1 VTGAPRKRRR
11 SWRRFALLLLLLTG
25 AAGVVAI
32 ANREYILPFLPEQDV
47 IRFERWQR
55 VTYASLGWTWPGTPD
70 LNALD
75 QRLAAAGVKVG
86 APVLVRIFKREFELE
101 IWLKKGDRF
110 ERFATY
116 PICKWS
122 GSLGPKVRQGDRQA
136 PEGFYT
142 VGGKALNP
150 NSRWYRSFNL
160 GFPNAHDRAL
170 RRTGSFIMVHGG
182 CSSIGCYAMTNGQMS
197 EIWKLVKGALDGGQ
211 QRFQA
216 QVFPFRLTDANLA
229 SRAGTPDGDFWQSLK
244 PGHDL
249 FEQTGVPPRV
259 SVCNKRYAFE
269 AGNTGADGSAEL
281 ETRCPARTAKVN

>member
-1 VTGAPRKRRR
+1 MTEAPQKRRR
-11 SWRRFALLLLLLTG
+11 SWRRYLLALLVL
-25 AAGVVAI
+25 AAGFGYLALS
-32 ANREYILPFLPEQDV
+32 NRQHLLPLVSEQDL

-55 VTYASLGWTWPGTPD
+55 FTYASFGWTWPGTPD
-70 LNALD
+70 FAALD
-75 QRLAAAGVKVG
+75 KRLATAGMSLG

-101 IWLKKGDRF
+101 LWMKKGDRY
-110 ERFATY
+110 ERFETY

-122 GSLGPKVRQGDRQA
+122 GRLGPKVRQGDRQA

-142 VGGKALNP
+142 VDSKQLNP

-160 GFPNAHDRAL
+160 GFPNTHDRAL

-182 CSSIGCYAMTNGQMS
+182 CSSIGCYAMTNDAMG
-197 EIWKLVKGALDGGQ
+197 EIWKIVTAALGGSQ
-211 QRFQA
+211 KRFQV

-229 SRAGTPDGDFWQSLK
+229 ARASAPEADFWQSLK

-249 FEQTGVPPRV
+249 FEETALPPRV
-259 SVCNKRYAFE
+259 SVCNKRYVFE
-269 AGNTGADGSAEL
+269 PGNAGSFDAAAL